1 MPNYV
6 RLLIEMMSK
15 KQKLEEFKTISLT
28 RECSTI
34 LHRKLPKKEK
44 DPMSFTIP
52 CKIADTTF
60 KKVLCYLGASKNLM
74 PLSIFKSDSRK
85 QSLQP
90 LHFKWPTNP
99 LGVIEDMF
107 IKVDKFIDPVHFV
120 VLDMENDNEVRLILG
135 RPLLAM

>member
-1 MPNYV
+1 MFKKLHVYITFAYAFEHMPNYV

-52 CKIADTTF
+52 YKIADTTF
-60 KKVLCYLGASKNLM
+60 KKVL
-74 PLSIFKSDSRK
+74 
-85 QSLQP
+85 
-90 LHFKWPTNP
+90 
-99 LGVIEDMF
+99 
-107 IKVDKFIDPVHFV
+107 
-120 VLDMENDNEVRLILG
+120 
-135 RPLLAM
+135 